1 MNNTNEMVKY
11 VKLNDDKKI
20 EICVDESF
28 TLFLQDPSIVA
39 MIEQSCKS
47 LLENKFINLHINGNT
62 SFITVES
69 GTEQASLELVNNEL
83 IQGIQMA
90 MAFLS
95 QMGTDS
101 LA

>member
-28 TLFLQDPSIVA
+28 TIFLQDPTIVT

-47 LLENKFINLHINGNT
+47 LLENKFMDLHINDNI
-62 SFITVES
+62 SFIKVQP
-69 GTEQASLELVNNEL
+69 GTEKESLEVVNNEL
-83 IQGIQMA
+83 INGIQMA

-101 LA
+101 LG